1 MKRNNTNQYTECPE
15 TLTEHPFYG
24 LDLDNE
30 QIIFRDTIWD
40 DSKKIIF
47 CNSKAGCGK
56 TLIATATANLL
67 VKYGKFDG
75 IVYIAA
81 PTQEQKLGFLP
92 GSVEEKT
99 APYYEPF
106 YQALETIGVNTN
118 TAMFDDIMNEK
129 NGTAYIECTTQVYL
143 RGCNFQK
150 KVIIIDEMEN
160 FYTDECKKVLTRI
173 HDDCKVICIGHT
185 GQIDLYSHPYNSG
198 FERYLNHFAKA
209 NDERVAVCELNTNH
223 RGWISTYA
231 DSYVGG

>member
-1 MKRNNTNQYTECPE
+1 MKKNTNNQYIDCPE
-15 TLTEHPFYG
+15 TLKDHPFYG
-24 LDLDNE
+24 LTLDDD
-30 QIIFRDTIWD
+30 QAVFRDNIWD

-47 CNSKAGCGK
+47 CNSIAGCGK

-106 YQALETIGVNTN
+106 YQALETIGVNMN

-143 RGCNFQK
+143 RGCNFCK
-150 KVIIIDEMEN
+150 KVILIDEAEN
-160 FYTDECKKVLTRI
+160 FYTDELKKVLTRI
-173 HDDCKVICIGHT
+173 HDDCKVVCIGHT
-185 GQIDLYSHPYNSG
+185 GQIDLYNNPYNSG
-198 FERYLNHFAKA
+198 FERYLNHFKNA
-209 NDERVAVCELNTNH
+209 NDSRVAVCNLTINH

-231 DSYVGG
+231 DSL